1 VIAGLAVTAA
11 VAVIIGTA
19 LYAATRSTVPE
30 HPPGAHRGCSLCRT
44 ESRVAPWKRRAMQA
58 RQPGPGWA
66 ARVRYALTEG
76 EYRERRR
83 FGMPMTHPD
92 WLTGL
97 LPEAGEELLAELDA
111 SLETGDGS

>member
-1 VIAGLAVTAA
+1 MNAGLILTAA
-11 VAVIIGTA
+11 VAVVAGTG
-19 LYAATRSTVPE
+19 LYLATGSRIPE
-30 HPPGAHRGCSLCRT
+30 RPPGAHRPCSLCRT

-58 RQPGPGWA
+58 RRPGPGWA
-66 ARVRYALTEG
+66 ARVRHALSEA

-83 FGMPMTHPD
+83 FGMPMAHPD
-92 WLTGL
+92 WLTGE

>member
-1 VIAGLAVTAA
+1 MNAGLALTAA
-11 VAVIIGTA
+11 VAVVAGTG
-19 LYAATRSTVPE
+19 LYLATGSRIPE
-30 HPPGAHRGCSLCRT
+30 RPAGAHETCGLCRT

-58 RQPGPGWA
+58 RHPGPGWA
-66 ARVRYALTEG
+66 ARIRYALSEA

-83 FGMPMTHPD
+83 FGMPMRHPD

-111 SLETGDGS
+111 SLETGEGS